1 MKVAEQPS
9 ATRVRLDVWLDVA
22 CVCRTRSAAQHA
34 CRGGKV
40 AVNGVRAR
48 PHREIT
54 TGDRV
59 AITTRSGHK
68 RELIIETVA
77 ERHVPKS
84 DARTFYR
91 DVTPPPT
98 PAEAELRELLRR
110 AGPTP
115 GAREGAP
122 DRRAR
127 RLRRELKSRIY

>member
-1 MKVAEQPS
+1 M
-9 ATRVRLDVWLDVA
+9 T
-22 CVCRTRSAAQHA
+22 
-34 CRGGKV
+34 
-40 AVNGVRAR
+40 VNGVRAR

-84 DARTFYR
+84 DAHTFYR

-98 PAEAELRELLRR
+98 PAKAELRELLRR

-115 GAREGAP
+115 GGAREGAP